1 MLYPNTF
8 QAKAI
13 TETFV
18 EEHGDDKTGYFESH
32 FSKMIT
38 KNKKGNCIHD
48 TNEENEEE
56 DSNYAFNFKDP
67 SRNLYSDQVTAR
79 SYRSDQLFLI

>member
-8 QAKAI
+8 QGKII

-18 EEHGDDKTGYFESH
+18 EEHGDDKPGYFESD

-38 KNKKGNCIHD
+38 KNKKGNSILD

-67 SRNLYSDQVTAR
+67 SRNLYNDQVTAR
-79 SYRSDQLFLI
+79 SYRLVIF